1 MSRQSETIKDSSST
15 AAVVEASFDLAFTR
29 HDFVY
34 PFTRTYDYN
43 NLFSERFSHTLFI
56 YFL

>member
-1 MSRQSETIKDSSST
+1 MSRQPETIKDSSST

-34 PFTRTYDYN
+34 SFIHSFIRAYDYN
-43 NLFSERFSHTLFI
+43 HLFSERFSHA
-56 YFL
+56 